1 MSACLEAR
9 DHLAVLQTRAVVR
22 IVMNMERVLAGRQA
36 MQIRG
41 DRHPVMAV
49 FKSDVSN
56 GFTVAFDR
64 EFMDLAG
71 LLAGDGATTCD
82 HGEQ

>member
-1 MSACLEAR
+1 
-9 DHLAVLQTRAVVR
+9 
-22 IVMNMERVLAGRQA
+22 MNMERVLAVRQA

-56 GFTVAFDR
+56 GFTAAFDR
-64 EFMDLAG
+64 EFMDLDG
-71 LLAGDGATTCD
+71 LFAGDGAATRD